1 VDDCLLVEL
10 RTVFDHRGSLSFVE
24 AGVDVAFEIR
34 RVYWVY
40 DVPSR
45 ASRAGHSHRALRQLY
60 VAMSGAFRVHLDDGW
75 QQREVLMSNPNQG
88 LLITPGIWRELHEF
102 SSNACLL
109 VLASDHFEE
118 ADYIRDHAEFMRA
131 ARSGSGP
138 N

>member
-1 VDDCLLVEL
+1 
-10 RTVFDHRGSLSFVE
+10 
-24 AGVDVAFEIR
+24 VDVAFEIR

-131 ARSGSGP
+131 AQSGSGP

>member
-1 VDDCLLVEL
+1 L

-45 ASRAGHSHRALRQLY
+45 ASRAGHAHRALRQLY